1 MNPSIRIATTA
12 DFELISQLAYEIWYP
27 TYIPILSEAQIA
39 FMLDQLYS
47 IDGLSKAVEQGKVF
61 YLLYESEIAVG
72 FIAVRPSPEK
82 EVFRIESL
90 YLLPSTQGKGYGQLL
105 INFAAELA
113 KAHSFT
119 TIELNVNRQNKAYHF
134 YLKVGFEVAYEID
147 IPYHGYVLDDY
158 VMQKSI

>member
-1 MNPSIRIATTA
+1 MNPNIRIATTV
-12 DFELISQLAYEIWYP
+12 DFALISQLAQEIWYP
-27 TYIPILSEAQIA
+27 TYSPILSAAQIA
-39 FMLDQLYS
+39 FMLDQSYS
-47 IDGLSKAVEQGKVF
+47 SEGLSRAVEQGKIF
-61 YLLYESEIAVG
+61 HLLYEGEIAVG
-72 FIAVRPSPEK
+72 FIAVRPVPENK
-82 EVFRIESL
+82 VFRIESL

-113 KAHSFT
+113 KSQSFST
-119 TIELNVNRQNKAYHF
+119 LELNVNRQNKAYHF